1 MEMSLGLMEEED
13 SLPVAHAK
21 YKIHGHE
28 PEHVVTKIS
37 QRELQ

>member
-1 MEMSLGLMEEED
+1 MEEED
-13 SLPVAHAK
+13 SLSAARAK
-21 YKIHGHE
+21 YKIHGHA